1 MPVKKAQP
9 DSPQS
14 RSFWLHPLLGYL
26 FSLLLVALSIV
37 ILKMKLA
44 FLHTIFFPGATFL
57 LAVVLVAFLWGLAP
71 AIFTLCL
78 SVLALDYFYVL
89 PVHQFNLTTW
99 EDIVQMLPFVT
110 FGLLVAVIIVQRGT
124 VLRRAR
130 AAEYEQHKRA
140 NQLEGILEAIADAVV
155 VYDKDGLI
163 VETNSIGEHMVQLA
177 VHSDL
182 HKKGLQ
188 ERAEHV
194 QLSDEVGHPL
204 LEEQMPQLRILRGET
219 LSGANAVDIKVRLE
233 DGSDFYASI
242 SGSPLRDQDG
252 NLIGAVCIYRDVT
265 ERRQLE
271 LQAQKLAQEALA
283 RASELEAT
291 FEAITD
297 SVLIYDE
304 QGMIRR
310 SNSATHSRFPIFNT
324 QPLAERAAHL
334 VICNEQGVPLPVEQL
349 PVSRVLRGESLA
361 GTEAADIIVR
371 TAVRQAE
378 QGEQGVQVSVT
389 GAPIRDADGRLTGA
403 VVVLRDV
410 TKRRQ
415 LERRTQQTLSALLSM
430 AETLVYNN
438 VAPQYASPQDGET
451 YLQSATPSAYSVIYH
466 LAELVHRAL
475 GSLRVSVSLPDA
487 AGVPQPAIYIGFS
500 AEQEQQLHRTALDFR
515 ANDAYTQV
523 LTNLRKGNVQIID
536 SRQPPFT
543 PFLACGVSMRLIV
556 PLFLDKQLVGVLSFD
571 SDEADHV
578 YTADEIALAKATT
591 RLIALVI
598 ERERLERERTEARAN
613 ELSLREANRRM
624 DEFLGIVSHELR
636 TPLTAMKGY
645 IQVADLKL
653 TKILAAPPRQC
664 DALVS
669 SFEALHQLF
678 QRADIQAELLN
689 RLVND
694 LVDVSRIHAGK
705 LRMNLARCDLT
716 TVVSN
721 AVYGQQQIASTRSI
735 SLHLPTNMG
744 AVSVFADA
752 DRIGQVVTNYLTNAL
767 KYSKPERAV
776 AVFLSIEGGVARV
789 EVRDEGPGLSHEQ
802 VEHIWERFY
811 QVQGITVQS
820 GSSVGLGIGLHICHT
835 IISSHGGQVGIE
847 SSPGQ
852 GSTFWFTLPLRE
864 EAGT

>member
-9 DSPQS
+9 ASPQS

-89 PVHQFNLTTW
+89 PLHQFNLTTW

-124 VLRRAR
+124 VLQRAR

-163 VETNSIGEHMVQLA
+163 VETNSVGLHMLHLA
-177 VHSDL
+177 DSNNL
-182 HKKGLQ
+182 RKMGLQ
-188 ERAEHV
+188 ERAEQV
-194 QLSDEVGHPL
+194 QFSDEVGHPL

-219 LSGANAVDIKVRLE
+219 LSSADAVDIKVRLE
-233 DGSDFYASI
+233 DGSDLYASI

-252 NLIGAVCIYRDVT
+252 NLTGAVCIYRDVT
-265 ERRQLE
+265 
-271 LQAQKLAQEALA
+271 
-283 RASELEAT
+283 
-291 FEAITD
+291 
-297 SVLIYDE
+297 
-304 QGMIRR
+304 G
-310 SNSATHSRFPIFNT
+310 
-324 QPLAERAAHL
+324 
-334 VICNEQGVPLPVEQL
+334 
-349 PVSRVLRGESLA
+349 
-361 GTEAADIIVR
+361 
-371 TAVRQAE
+371 
-378 QGEQGVQVSVT
+378 
-389 GAPIRDADGRLTGA
+389 
-403 VVVLRDV
+403 
-410 TKRRQ
+410 RRQ

-487 AGVPQPAIYIGFS
+487 AGVPQPAVYIGFS

-556 PLFLDKQLVGVLSFD
+556 PLFLDKQLVGALSFD
-571 SDEADHV
+571 SDEADHA

-852 GSTFWFTLPLRE
+852 GSTFWFTLPLC
-864 EAGT
+864 EAQSEHNTGEK